1 MKNWYTRGKK
11 VWIASD
17 FTLTYLCLNLYPFIF
32 QTLLLNFHLGS
43 SQKKLLA
50 PDMFTESDDMF
61 AAYFD
66 VSNFTYITLNEMYV
80 NNI

>member
-1 MKNWYTRGKK
+1 MFRFVSLHFPNTD
-11 VWIASD
+11 AD
-17 FTLTYLCLNLYPFIF
+17 F
-32 QTLLLNFHLGS
+32 HSGS

-66 VSNFTYITLNEMYV
+66 VSIFSYKNITVKYI
-80 NNI
+80 